1 MFDDNAKQA
10 WQSIT
15 PGPELKA
22 KALQQQPK
30 KVVRF
35 PGNLIKTTAA
45 VAACLI
51 IAVNVMGLGQP
62 ILEVGGQPIDRPT
75 VIQSAAAFSREI
87 MPLSVEKG
95 ITLELTVPEGCDLA
109 VSGGTLDGNLWTVE
123 EPGEY
128 LLRAIRGNKVQYFSL
143 TFDQGTGLWTLRPE
157 S

>member
-1 MFDDNAKQA
+1 MFDDNTKQA
-10 WQSIT
+10 WQTIQPDAGLKERVLNQKPKKIT
-15 PGPELKA
+15 P
-22 KALQQQPK
+22 
-30 KVVRF
+30 F
-35 PGNLIKTTAA
+35 PTNLVKTAAA

-128 LLRAIRGNKVQYFSL
+128 LLRAIHEKRTQYYLLS
-143 TFDQGTGLWTLRPE
+143 FDGQTGLWSLRPE
-157 S
+157 D

>member
-1 MFDDNAKQA
+1 MFDDNTKQA

-51 IAVNVMGLGQP
+51 IAVNVMGLGES
-62 ILEVGGQPIDRPT
+62 LVSVNGQSVKNPVT
-75 VIQSAAAFSREI
+75 LQNTAAFSREV
-87 MPLSVEKG
+87 MPLSMTEG
-95 ITLELTVPEGCDLA
+95 ITVALTVEEGTELA
-109 VSGGTLDGNLWTVE
+109 VSAGTLEGNLWTVD

>member
-128 LLRAIRGNKVQYFSL
+128 LLRAIHEKRTQY
-143 TFDQGTGLWTLRPE
+143 
-157 S
+157 